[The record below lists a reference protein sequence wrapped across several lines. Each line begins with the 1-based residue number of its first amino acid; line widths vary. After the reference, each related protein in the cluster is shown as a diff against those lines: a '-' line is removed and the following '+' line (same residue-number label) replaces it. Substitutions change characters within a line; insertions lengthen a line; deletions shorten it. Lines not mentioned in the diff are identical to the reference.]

1 MCLCACNV
9 DDDGDDENNKK
20 RPREREIIEVQKGDW
35 LHTLNFSY
43 FSFLR
48 SIYELLYV
56 SLIAFKYVQTHTQM
70 LASTPMK
77 YREDIIA
84 QFLFYERKMQRK
96 FKDQLGH
103 TLFLAFVRTQK
114 INYLS
119 SSSCVLSGNS
129 INIILMVFFPKNKL
143 SFMTLARYLFA
154 YTQNR

>member
-1 MCLCACNV
+1 MY
-9 DDDGDDENNKK
+9 K
-20 RPREREIIEVQKGDW
+20 
-35 LHTLNFSY
+35 H
-43 FSFLR
+43 
-48 SIYELLYV
+48 
-56 SLIAFKYVQTHTQM
+56 THTQM

-129 INIILMVFFPKNKL
+129 INIFFDGFFPKEQIKFYDTRSISFRIYTKQIVFFFFLLIAGKIYSFFDFEIKKKYQKDVYTLLISRDIL
-143 SFMTLARYLFA
+143 SQMTKSH
-154 YTQNR
+154 